1 MKNEKASELQTTTT
15 ITKQMQKNLYIS
27 ETLYKNAKPRDKWHM
42 SSNAISDKRKFQLA
56 NQKTTEV

>member
-42 SSNAISDKRKFQLA
+42 SSNAISDK
-56 NQKTTEV
+56 